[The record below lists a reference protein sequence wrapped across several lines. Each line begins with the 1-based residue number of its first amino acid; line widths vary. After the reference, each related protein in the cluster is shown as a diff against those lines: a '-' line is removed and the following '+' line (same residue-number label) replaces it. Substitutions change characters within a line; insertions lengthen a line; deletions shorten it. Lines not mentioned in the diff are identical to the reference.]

1 MPIRRDRI
9 IIVTNGEVTEKL
21 YLDYFKRKIE
31 AKKNGNLTLDI
42 ISLGSKSEP
51 RRIIKRAIELR
62 KKFDPDSLHSVWA
75 IIEKDNFDDFQEAI
89 ELGASNKIKVAYSN
103 ISIEYW
109 FLCHFE
115 FTTAVLSVDQLKK
128 ELTRKLKRKYE
139 KNLDL
144 NKKLIP
150 NTSKAIQYA
159 KAGHQIH
166 IRNNNSPEQACSC
179 TTIYEL
185 IDNLNKRIT

>member
-1 MPIRRDRI
+1 MPKRRDTI
-9 IIVTNGEVTEKL
+9 IIVTNGDVTEKL

-42 ISLGSKSEP
+42 IPLGSKSEP
-51 RRIIKRAIELR
+51 KRVVKRAITL
-62 KKFDPDSLHSVWA
+62 KKAFDPDSLHSVWA

-89 ELGASNKIKVAYSN
+89 ELGASNNIKIAYSN

-115 FTTAVLSVDQLKK
+115 FKTAVLSVNQLKE

-166 IRNNNSPEQACSC
+166 IKNNNSPEQACSS
-179 TTIYEL
+179 TTIYQL
-185 IDNLNKRIT
+185 IENLSKRIT